1 MQPTVSVIIP
11 TFNRANYLKN
21 SVQSV
26 LSQTIKDLEIIVINN
41 YSTDNTLEVI
51 SAFNDERIKIINF
64 KNGGVIARSR
74 NQGMLQSSGK
84 YISFL
89 DDDDLWC
96 PDKLEIQI
104 KYMEEHPLSCLVYSN
119 AIIIDEKGN
128 RKGLIIDQKKAKQ
141 GRIFLDLLGGN
152 FIPILTVLMKRELLE
167 SNGLLNEEP
176 SLIAVEDYEYL
187 LRAALKFDIGYI
199 NNPLA
204 MYRVHSSSM
213 SKARSVALLRQKVLK
228 RFLDNSEIPKKF
240 YNEIIYN
247 IERLNF
253 SASVYYWSISDRI
266 NAGIYAKKYIFFNFS
281 KIRLLNVAIGILL
294 YILINYNYEVFRSI
308 VNVLENKIAKVI

>member
-89 DDDDLWC
+89 DDDDLWS

-104 KYMEEHPLSCLVYSN
+104 KYMEAHPIYGLVYSN
-119 AIIIDEKGN
+119 AIIIDDDGN
-128 RKGLIIDQKKAKQ
+128 RKGLLIDQKKAKQ
-141 GRIFLDLLGGN
+141 GRIFLELLGGN
-152 FIPILTVLMKRELLE
+152 FIPILTVLMKRELL
-167 SNGLLNEEP
+167 
-176 SLIAVEDYEYL
+176 
-187 LRAALKFDIGYI
+187 
-199 NNPLA
+199 
-204 MYRVHSSSM
+204 
-213 SKARSVALLRQKVLK
+213 
-228 RFLDNSEIPKKF
+228 
-240 YNEIIYN
+240 
-247 IERLNF
+247 
-253 SASVYYWSISDRI
+253 
-266 NAGIYAKKYIFFNFS
+266 
-281 KIRLLNVAIGILL
+281 
-294 YILINYNYEVFRSI
+294 
-308 VNVLENKIAKVI
+308 